1 MEIIFQKLSIILVPG
16 LLAITL
22 HEVAHGWVADRL
34 GDPTARLLGRL
45 TLNPF
50 KHLDPVG
57 TLLLFFIGFGWARPV
72 PVNPGNLPNPR
83 RNMLWVA
90 LGGPTANLGLALV
103 SALLLRVLGRMPT
116 NGTGMSALAML
127 LEPLT
132 LMVAFS
138 VYINL
143 VLMIINLVPV
153 PPLDGGR
160 VLAGLLPERAAAAMA
175 RLEPFGFFV
184 VIILFFF
191 SPLAER
197 VLWPSVGFLT
207 ALLTGPQLVLVQ
219 KVFAILFRS

>member
-1 MEIIFQKLSIILVPG
+1 
-16 LLAITL
+16 
-22 HEVAHGWVADRL
+22 
-34 GDPTARLLGRL
+34 
-45 TLNPF
+45 
-50 KHLDPVG
+50 
-57 TLLLFFIGFGWARPV
+57 
-72 PVNPGNLPNPR
+72 
-83 RNMLWVA
+83 
-90 LGGPTANLGLALV
+90 
-103 SALLLRVLGRMPT
+103 
-116 NGTGMSALAML
+116 MSALAML

-160 VLAGLLPERAAAAMA
+160 VLVGLLPERAAAAMA

>member
-90 LGGPTANLGLALV
+90 LGGPTANLGLALF
-103 SALLLRVLGRMPT
+103 SALLLRGLGRMPT
-116 NGTGMSALAML
+116 NGTSMSALAML

-184 VIILFFF
+184 VIILFFS